1 MDVLRSR
8 RHGQQH
14 PQAKR
19 RCRINVDPGKS
30 ISREDLQEAAGSA
43 SIPSTSRKQAESF
56 DPETSDDELD
66 LEGVDASSSS
76 SGPEAASQTSDD
88 DLEEVDAPS
97 NNSSRPEA
105 ACQLP
110 QSPDGPSSAVA
121 GSFYLVR
128 FTTRAKHGCK
138 MYVAMCEGAET
149 HDCVQMNFMRKAS
162 GDNFIWPEKRDIA
175 EIHADQLVCKLSQ
188 PDIDRRGSLHF
199 KKEELSAY
207 RLMLA

>member
-1 MDVLRSR
+1 M
-8 RHGQQH
+8 
-14 PQAKR
+14 
-19 RCRINVDPGKS
+19 
-30 ISREDLQEAAGSA
+30 QEAVGSA

-97 NNSSRPEA
+97 NNSTRPEA

-110 QSPDGPSSAVA
+110 QSLPDGPPSAVA
-121 GSFYLVR
+121 GSFYLIR
-128 FTTRAKHGCK
+128 FTSTKHGFK

-149 HDCVQMNFMRKAS
+149 HDCLQMNFMRKAS
-162 GDNFIWPEKRDIA
+162 GDNFIWPEKRGIA

-199 KKEELSAY
+199 RKEELSAY